1 MSTSDE
7 TPPPAAA
14 GSGGTAAAAG
24 GSSDT
29 AMLAIGAVLSVATVV
44 LIGIAIWSFSIDHT
58 KRGAAAVIIAV
69 LTLIGAVYVF
79 VRGRKS

>member
-7 TPPPAAA
+7 TPQPVAG
-14 GSGGTAAAAG
+14 GSGGAAAPDG
-24 GSSDT
+24 GSQNT

-44 LIGIAIWSFSIDHT
+44 LIALAIWSFSIDHT

-69 LTLIGAVYVF
+69 LTLVGAVYVF
-79 VRGRKS
+79 VWGRKS